1 MDDYFLEGTY
11 GPDEFFSHMNP
22 NDWAEYWNAPQ
33 HADPAA
39 VRAMEQKKEIDDE
52 LMRQVKHYG
61 REALNPMLGTKEMGL
76 PSEDTMARTFQLKA
90 KGERKKP
97 DNKKEP
103 THRLR
108 KKLGIYSNTATAPEQ
123 PSSAGNNSK
132 KINT

>member
-39 VRAMEQKKEIDDE
+39 MRAMQLKQEQDDE
-52 LMRQVKHYG
+52 LMRQVKKYG
-61 REALNPMLGTKEMGL
+61 KEELNPMLSTTEMGL
-76 PSEDTMARTFQLKA
+76 PTEDTMARTFQLKA

-97 DNKKEP
+97 DKKKEP

-108 KKLGIYSNTATAPEQ
+108 KKLGIYTNTSTAPEQ
-123 PSSAGNNSK
+123 PSNDGKNPK